1 MEASSALLTSDNTWS
16 TPNSQRK
23 FIDDIPNDIRRKL
36 CTEIDFT
43 IHQNEG
49 YWSKISKFIFIVI
62 KSELQKS
69 LEC

>member
-49 YWSKISKFIFIVI
+49 YWSKIS
-62 KSELQKS
+62 
-69 LEC
+69 